1 MDGNSLGWQAK
12 FRCNRRTVPTSG
24 PLLTWLVRTFISITD
39 TAGHSKKKKKRR
51 DIEEKIFESTLN
63 KTLEHIRNLL
73 DDFNYA
79 ESKREGSKCELKH
92 VFDRFCVVKGHSDLQ
107 KDGTLRE
114 SFQIRAIACSTKL
127 CKNISRCLKFPVLKR
142 QIIILENCFLFFAL
156 DVLQGDNIQWTS
168 KNGWHFWSR

>member
-79 ESKREGSKCELKH
+79 ESKRDGNKCELKH
-92 VFDRFCVVKGHSDLQ
+92 LFDRFCLVKGHSDLQ
-107 KDGTLRE
+107 KDTGMLRE
-114 SFQIRAIACSTKL
+114 SLQIFVMALSLRRDRHGLRGTSACRAHTALVSACLQSSPEIFFDAWKL
-127 CKNISRCLKFPVLKR
+127 LS
-142 QIIILENCFLFFAL
+142 
-156 DVLQGDNIQWTS
+156 
-168 KNGWHFWSR
+168 